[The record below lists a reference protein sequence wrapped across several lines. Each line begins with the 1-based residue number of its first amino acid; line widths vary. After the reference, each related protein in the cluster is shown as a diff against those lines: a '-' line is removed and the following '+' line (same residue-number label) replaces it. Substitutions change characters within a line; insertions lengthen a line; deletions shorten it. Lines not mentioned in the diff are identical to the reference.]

1 MRRVFRKS
9 NPLYLITDTG
19 TAGLSHIEIARR
31 AIDAG
36 IRTLQ
41 LRDKNLPKKELYGV
55 AERIAELSV
64 RNRVTFIINDHIDIA
79 LAVNSDGV
87 HLGQDDMPLEEA
99 RRLMGKGKIIG
110 ISTHTLPQAIKAR
123 EGGADYIGFGP
134 MFPTATKNA
143 GNPKG
148 VERLR
153 KIRQHLDIP
162 IVAIGGI
169 TWENVH
175 EVMKAGA
182 DAVAAVSGILRGDI
196 MENTGHFMKALH
208 KKNIPCIV

>member
-1 MRRVFRKS
+1 MRRTIRKS

-19 TAGLSHIEIARR
+19 IAGLSHIEIARR
-31 AIDAG
+31 AIEAG

-41 LRDKNLPKKELYGV
+41 LRDKYLPKKDLYRV
-55 AERIAELSV
+55 AVHIAEMSV
-64 RNRVTFIINDHIDIA
+64 RQRVTFIINDHIDIA
-79 LAVNSDGV
+79 LAVNADGV

-110 ISTHTLPQAIKAR
+110 ISTHTLHQAIKAE

-134 MFPTATKNA
+134 LFPTVTKHA
-143 GNPKG
+143 GNPQG

-153 KIRQHLDIP
+153 EIREHLDIP

-182 DAVAAVSGILRGDI
+182 DAVAAVSGLLKGNI
-196 MENTGHFMKALH
+196 MANAGCFMKALH
-208 KKNIPCIV
+208 KRV